1 MRKATKSTQKR
12 AAIQQ
17 PARVW
22 VSLGTEERPSRGL
35 IAAQS
40 RISRELGPAERR
52 RRLIQPVFDLIR
64 HQRANLSLHAGVVA
78 V

>member
-22 VSLGTEERPSRGL
+22 VSLGTEERP
-35 IAAQS
+35 
-40 RISRELGPAERR
+40 SRELGPAERR